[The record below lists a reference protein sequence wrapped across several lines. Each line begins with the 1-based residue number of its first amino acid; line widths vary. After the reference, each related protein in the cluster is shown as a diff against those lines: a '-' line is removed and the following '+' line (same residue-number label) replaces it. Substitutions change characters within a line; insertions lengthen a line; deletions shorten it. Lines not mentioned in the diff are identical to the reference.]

1 METQLQQQLEDLK
14 SALLR
19 MAALVEEQIARSI
32 TALVE
37 RDVELCE
44 QVIRGDQPIDAMEL
58 EIDDQCI
65 RLLALQHPIARDLR
79 FVAASMKITID
90 LERMGDIAVNIAKKT
105 KRLSGMPNLKPL
117 VDLPRMAD
125 LSQSMVKDSL
135 NAFVRGD
142 EQLAVDVCARDEPVN
157 HLQDQI
163 FQELVS
169 FMTEDSGSVPQ
180 ALQLIFISRH
190 IERLADHATN
200 IAEGVVYFSEGRVI
214 KHHAHDDPNLQP
226 TRPESGG
233 PA

>member
-14 SALLR
+14 SALLS
-19 MAALVEEQIARSI
+19 MAALVEDQIARAI

-37 RDVELCE
+37 RDSELCD

-90 LERMGDIAVNIAKKT
+90 LERLGDIAVNIAKKT
-105 KRLSGMPNLKPL
+105 RQLAGMPILKPL
-117 VDLPRMAD
+117 IDLPRMAD

-142 EQLAVDVCARDEPVN
+142 EQLAMDVCARDEEVN
-157 HLQDQI
+157 QLQDQI
-163 FQELVS
+163 FGELVTT
-169 FMTEDSGSVPQ
+169 MVEDSATVPQ

-190 IERLADHATN
+190 IERIGDHATN

-214 KHHAHDDPNLQP
+214 KHHGNDDPNQP
-226 TRPESGG
+226 PNRPVYGG

>member
-1 METQLQQQLEDLK
+1 METHLQQQLEGLR
-14 SALLR
+14 SALLS
-19 MAALVEEQIARSI
+19 MAALVEEQIARAI
-32 TALVE
+32 TAHVE
-37 RDVELCE
+37 RDVELCD
-44 QVIRGDQPIDAMEL
+44 QVIAGDGPIDAMEL
-58 EIDDQCI
+58 EIDEQCI

-90 LERMGDIAVNIAKKT
+90 LERLGDIAVNISKKT
-105 KRLSGMPNLKPL
+105 KQLAGMPLLKPL

-142 EQLAVDVCARDEPVN
+142 EQLAMDVCDRDEEVN
-157 HLQDQI
+157 QLQDQI
-163 FQELVS
+163 FEELLAC
-169 FMTEDSGSVPQ
+169 MKEDSASVPQ
-180 ALQLIFISRH
+180 AMQLIFISRH

-214 KHHAHDDPNLQP
+214 KHHTGDDPNPSPIRQV
-226 TRPESGG
+226 SGG

>member
-1 METQLQQQLEDLK
+1 METHLQQQLENLK

-19 MAALVEEQIARSI
+19 MASLVEEQIARAI
-32 TALVE
+32 TVFVE
-37 RDVELCE
+37 RDFELCE
-44 QVIRGDQPIDAMEL
+44 QVIRSDGPIDAMEL

-105 KRLSGMPNLKPL
+105 KMLAGMPHLKPL
-117 VDLPRMAD
+117 VDLPRMAA

-142 EQLAVDVCARDEPVN
+142 EQLAMDVCARDEEVN
-157 HLQDQI
+157 QLQDQM
-163 FQELVS
+163 FQELVAC
-169 FMTEDSGSVPQ
+169 MVEDSGSVPQ

-190 IERLADHATN
+190 IERLGDHATN

-214 KHHAHDDPNLQP
+214 KHHATDDPNQPP

>member
-1 METQLQQQLEDLK
+1 METHLQQQLEDLK

-32 TALVE
+32 TAMME
-37 RDVELCE
+37 RDVELCD

-90 LERMGDIAVNIAKKT
+90 LERLGDIAVNIAKKT
-105 KRLSGMPNLKPL
+105 KKLVGMPLLKPI
-117 VDLPRMAD
+117 VDIPRMAEM
-125 LSQSMVKDSL
+125 SQSMVKDSL

-142 EQLAVDVCARDEPVN
+142 EQLAVDVCERDEAVN
-157 HLQDQI
+157 QLQDQV
-163 FQELVS
+163 FQDLVTT
-169 FMTEDSGSVPQ
+169 MVEDSATVPQ

-190 IERLADHATN
+190 VERLADHATN

-214 KHHAHDDPNLQP
+214 KHHANDDPIQP
-226 TRPESGG
+226 PNRPVSGG
-233 PA
+233 PG

>member
-1 METQLQQQLEDLK
+1 METHLQQQLENLK
-14 SALLR
+14 SALLN
-19 MAALVEEQIARSI
+19 MAALVEEQIARAI
-32 TALVE
+32 TALME
-37 RDVELCE
+37 RDVELCD
-44 QVIRGDQPIDAMEL
+44 QVIFGDQPINAMEL
-58 EIDDQCI
+58 EIDEQCV

-79 FVAASMKITID
+79 FVASSMKITID

-105 KRLSGMPNLKPL
+105 KRLVGMPLLKPL
-117 VDLPRMAD
+117 IDIPRMAD
-125 LSQSMVKDSL
+125 LSQAMVKDSL

-142 EQLAVDVCARDEPVN
+142 DQLALQVCARDDEVD

-163 FQELVS
+163 LRELLTY
-169 FMTEDSGSVPQ
+169 MMEDSRSVPQ

-214 KHHAHDDPNLQP
+214 KHHANDDPNQP
-226 TRPESGG
+226 ATRRESDG

>member
-1 METQLQQQLEDLK
+1 METHLQQQLEYLK

-32 TALVE
+32 TAMME
-37 RDVELCE
+37 RDVALCD

-90 LERMGDIAVNIAKKT
+90 LERLGDIAVNIAKKT
-105 KRLSGMPNLKPL
+105 KRLVGMPLLKPL
-117 VDLPRMAD
+117 VDIPRMAEM
-125 LSQSMVKDSL
+125 SQSMVKDSL

-142 EQLAVDVCARDEPVN
+142 EQLAVDVCARDEAVN
-157 HLQDQI
+157 QLQDQV
-163 FQELVS
+163 FQELVAT
-169 FMTEDSGSVPQ
+169 MVEDSASVPQ

-190 IERLADHATN
+190 VERLADHATN

-214 KHHAHDDPNLQP
+214 KHHGSDDPNQPP
-226 TRPESGG
+226 TRPGSGG

>member
-14 SALLR
+14 SALLG
-19 MAALVEEQIARSI
+19 MAALVEEQIARAI
-32 TALVE
+32 AALVE
-37 RDVELCE
+37 RDLELCE
-44 QVIRGDQPIDAMEL
+44 QVIRGDGPIDAMEL

-105 KRLSGMPNLKPL
+105 KKLSGMPDLKPL

-142 EQLAVDVCARDEPVN
+142 EQLAMDVCARDEAVN
-157 HLQDQI
+157 QLQDEI
-163 FQELVS
+163 FRELVAY
-169 FMTEDSGSVPQ
+169 MMEDSGSVPQ
-180 ALQLIFISRH
+180 TLQLIFISRH

-214 KHHAHDDPNLQP
+214 KHHPNDDPSLQP

>member
-1 METQLQQQLEDLK
+1 METHLQQQLEDLK

-19 MAALVEEQIARSI
+19 MAALVEEQIARAIS
-32 TALVE
+32 ALVE

-58 EIDDQCI
+58 EIDEQCI

-90 LERMGDIAVNIAKKT
+90 LERLGDIAVNIAKKT
-105 KRLSGMPNLKPL
+105 RRLAGMPILKPII
-117 VDLPRMAD
+117 DLPRMAD
-125 LSQSMVKDSL
+125 LSRSMVKDSL

-142 EQLAVDVCARDEPVN
+142 ERLAVDVCARDEEVN
-157 HLQDQI
+157 QLQDQI
-163 FQELVS
+163 FRELLA
-169 FMTEDSGSVPQ
+169 FMMEDSGSVPQ

-214 KHHAHDDPNLQP
+214 KHHANDDPNQP
-226 TRPESGG
+226 ANRPESGG

>member
-1 METQLQQQLEDLK
+1 METHLQQQLESLK

-19 MAALVEEQIARSI
+19 MASLVEEQIARAI
-32 TALVE
+32 TALVD
-37 RDVELCE
+37 RDLELCE
-44 QVIRGDQPIDAMEL
+44 QVIRSDGPIDAMEL

-79 FVAASMKITID
+79 FVAATMKITID

-105 KRLSGMPNLKPL
+105 KKLSGMPHLKPL
-117 VDLPRMAD
+117 IDLPRMAD

-142 EQLAVDVCARDEPVN
+142 EQLAMDVCARDEEVN
-157 HLQDQI
+157 QLQDQM
-163 FQELVS
+163 FLELVAC
-169 FMTEDSGSVPQ
+169 MMEDSGSVPQ

-214 KHHAHDDPNLQP
+214 KHHATDDPNQP
-226 TRPESGG
+226 TTRPESGG

>member
-1 METQLQQQLEDLK
+1 METHLQQQLESLK
-14 SALLR
+14 SALLS

-32 TALVE
+32 TAHVE
-37 RDVELCE
+37 RDIALCE
-44 QVIRGDQPIDAMEL
+44 LVIGGDQPIDAMEL

-79 FVAASMKITID
+79 FVASSMKITID

-105 KRLSGMPNLKPL
+105 KQLAGMPQLKPL
-117 VDLPRMAD
+117 IDLPRMAD

-142 EQLAVDVCARDEPVN
+142 EQLAMDVCARDEEVN
-157 HLQDQI
+157 QLQDQI
-163 FQELVS
+163 YQELLTC
-169 FMTEDSGSVPQ
+169 MTEDSGSVPQ
-180 ALQLIFISRH
+180 AMQLIFISRH

-214 KHHAHDDPNLQP
+214 KHHAADDPNQPP

>member
-1 METQLQQQLEDLK
+1 METHLQQQLEDLK

-32 TALVE
+32 TAMME
-37 RDVELCE
+37 RDVALCD

-90 LERMGDIAVNIAKKT
+90 LERLGDIAVNIAKKT
-105 KRLSGMPNLKPL
+105 KRLVGMPLLKPI
-117 VDLPRMAD
+117 VDIPRMAEM
-125 LSQSMVKDSL
+125 SQSMVKDSL

-142 EQLAVDVCARDEPVN
+142 EQLAVDVCVRDEAVN
-157 HLQDQI
+157 QLQDQV
-163 FQELVS
+163 FQDLVTA
-169 FMTEDSGSVPQ
+169 MVEDSATVPQ

-190 IERLADHATN
+190 VERLADHATN

-214 KHHAHDDPNLQP
+214 KHHGNDDPIQSPN
-226 TRPESGG
+226 RPGSGG

>member
-1 METQLQQQLEDLK
+1 METHLQQQLEDLK

-32 TALVE
+32 TAMME
-37 RDVELCE
+37 RDVELCD

-90 LERMGDIAVNIAKKT
+90 LERLGDVAVNIAKKT
-105 KRLSGMPNLKPL
+105 KRLVGMPLLKPI
-117 VDLPRMAD
+117 VDIPRMAEM
-125 LSQSMVKDSL
+125 SQSMVKDSL

-142 EQLAVDVCARDEPVN
+142 EQLAVDVCERDEAVN
-157 HLQDQI
+157 QLQDQV
-163 FQELVS
+163 FQELVTT
-169 FMTEDSGSVPQ
+169 MVEDSATVPQ

-190 IERLADHATN
+190 VERLADHATN
-200 IAEGVVYFSEGRVI
+200 IAEGVVYFSEGHVI
-214 KHHAHDDPNLQP
+214 KHHGNDDPNQP
-226 TRPESGG
+226 PNRPVSGG

>member
-19 MAALVEEQIARSI
+19 MAALVEEQIARAI
-32 TALVE
+32 TVLVE
-37 RDVELCE
+37 RDLVLCE
-44 QVIRGDQPIDAMEL
+44 QVIRGDGPIDAMEL

-105 KRLSGMPNLKPL
+105 RKLSRLPHLKPL
-117 VDLPRMAD
+117 IDVPRMAT

-142 EQLAVDVCARDEPVN
+142 ERLALDVCARDEAVN
-157 HLQDQI
+157 QLQDQV
-163 FQELVS
+163 FDELVAY
-169 FMTEDSGSVPQ
+169 MMEDSGSVPQ
-180 ALQLIFISRH
+180 ALQMIFISRH

-214 KHHAHDDPNLQP
+214 KHHGRDDPSPQP
-226 TRPESGG
+226 TRPESGE